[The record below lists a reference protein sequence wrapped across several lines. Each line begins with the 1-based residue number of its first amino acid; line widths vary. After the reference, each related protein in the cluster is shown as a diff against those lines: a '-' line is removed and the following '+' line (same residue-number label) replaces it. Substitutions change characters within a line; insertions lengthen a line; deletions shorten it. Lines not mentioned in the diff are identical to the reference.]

1 MQKYALTLSRLIFL
15 TCSESRE
22 GFEKGLNIQP
32 KLGRNI
38 LVCDCMTHQFAM
50 VVINKRETLQTF
62 KFEKTGKVGIKEL
75 HFFRLALYDD
85 NNVLHIRRR
94 LVEKK
99 IRSSFWDSN

>member
-1 MQKYALTLSRLIFL
+1 
-15 TCSESRE
+15 
-22 GFEKGLNIQP
+22 
-32 KLGRNI
+32 
-38 LVCDCMTHQFAM
+38 M

-94 LVEKK
+94 LVEKNK
-99 IRSSFWDSN
+99 IVVLGFKLTGKGRRGNMFI